1 MRPHEMDEIIL
12 NLFWI
17 AIYINNIEG
26 EFFVLNNSTSDH
38 CFVRA
43 DPPDPADK
51 ADRADQAAM
60 LSHSFPAI

>member
-51 ADRADQAAM
+51 ADQAAM